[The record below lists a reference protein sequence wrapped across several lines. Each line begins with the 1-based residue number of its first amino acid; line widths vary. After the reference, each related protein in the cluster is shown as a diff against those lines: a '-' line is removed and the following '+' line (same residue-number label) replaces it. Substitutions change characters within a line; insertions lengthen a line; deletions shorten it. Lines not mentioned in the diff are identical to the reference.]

1 MKNNS
6 KRNPW
11 VDNLRSTIT
20 IMVVAHHSALSYT
33 TFAWFDND
41 TYINSTHP
49 VVDSHRWVGLD
60 IFQNFNDVFFMAL
73 MFLIG
78 GLFLSR
84 SIIKKGPSIF
94 IRERFFRLFIP
105 FLLLGTL
112 FMLIAYFPPFFISTN
127 DTNILHYIQDFFI
140 AQRWPGG
147 PPWFIWVLFL
157 FNLIFAG
164 TWFFLSKTVQLSGRI
179 IKAFKNHPIKFMAI
193 IFVVTWILYVPLAY
207 YVGAGTWVGFGPFDF
222 QLSRILLYFGY
233 FFIGIKIGTTDF
245 SNTLF
250 NPESPIVTKWWLWV
264 SLALIVYTIL
274 TTIAAPL
281 TDWIQERATRQ
292 FYAWMIYLIVF
303 SASCTLSSIAL
314 ITTFRRF
321 INTENY
327 WWDSISQN
335 AYMIYLIHY
344 IFVLWSQ
351 YFLLTLEVHAFI
363 KFLITFISTL
373 TLSWMTSHFLHK
385 ISIIRQYI

>member
-1 MKNNS
+1 
-6 KRNPW
+6 
-11 VDNLRSTIT
+11 
-20 IMVVAHHSALSYT
+20 
-33 TFAWFDND
+33 
-41 TYINSTHP
+41 
-49 VVDSHRWVGLD
+49 
-60 IFQNFNDVFFMAL
+60 
-73 MFLIG
+73 
-78 GLFLSR
+78 
-84 SIIKKGPSIF
+84 
-94 IRERFFRLFIP
+94 
-105 FLLLGTL
+105 
-112 FMLIAYFPPFFISTN
+112 
-127 DTNILHYIQDFFI
+127 
-140 AQRWPGG
+140 
-147 PPWFIWVLFL
+147 
-157 FNLIFAG
+157 
-164 TWFFLSKTVQLSGRI
+164 
-179 IKAFKNHPIKFMAI
+179 MAI

>member
-164 TWFFLSKTVQLSGRI
+164 TWFFL
-179 IKAFKNHPIKFMAI
+179 
-193 IFVVTWILYVPLAY
+193 
-207 YVGAGTWVGFGPFDF
+207 
-222 QLSRILLYFGY
+222 
-233 FFIGIKIGTTDF
+233 
-245 SNTLF
+245 
-250 NPESPIVTKWWLWV
+250 
-264 SLALIVYTIL
+264 
-274 TTIAAPL
+274 
-281 TDWIQERATRQ
+281 
-292 FYAWMIYLIVF
+292 
-303 SASCTLSSIAL
+303 
-314 ITTFRRF
+314 
-321 INTENY
+321 
-327 WWDSISQN
+327 
-335 AYMIYLIHY
+335 
-344 IFVLWSQ
+344 
-351 YFLLTLEVHAFI
+351 
-363 KFLITFISTL
+363 
-373 TLSWMTSHFLHK
+373 
-385 ISIIRQYI
+385 